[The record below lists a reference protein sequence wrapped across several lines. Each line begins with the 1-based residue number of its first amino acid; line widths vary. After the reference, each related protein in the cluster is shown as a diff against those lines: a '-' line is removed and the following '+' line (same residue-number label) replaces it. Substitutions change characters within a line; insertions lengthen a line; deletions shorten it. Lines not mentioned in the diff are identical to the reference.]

1 VPGTAVIAVL
11 VVVVAFALIS
21 CSGSTGGGTRTRGT
35 SPGMAQSSA
44 QWQALTAQNYA
55 VGTWGNGNSLVVA
68 VNTQVT
74 AYSRVTGKVLWRTK
88 APVADGHNTMFCGAS
103 QSISGS
109 TVMLGIGVATDSTGD
124 DSDCH
129 SVISLNVATGRLGWL
144 QGLPSPAESLAYAR
158 SLDGHPGLAEKG
170 LIVEIS
176 GQTVVAGWL
185 GVLAGFSL
193 TSGTREWT
201 VVIGGGAPAVNFDN
215 YVVKDIAVSGPH
227 TYVAAS
233 EVFPQALK
241 LFRVDT
247 ATGRVSRAVTLSDRI
262 TGLVSSVDATILA
275 AAPLTVVVGQATPI
289 DAANV
294 VSFSSDLT
302 ATRILRGGPQL
313 VSDGAVIGKTLSA
326 SAINGNVDAHQFY
339 PFTLSNGLLVAATLA
354 PEGGGQGNKLVT
366 FDYATGATKWTAAV
380 PRLLPLCHG
389 GWPRLRGRLVAVQDR
404 PGLPAGGIQPELTR
418 TEGNVIEVL
427 IRTGVERTP
436 PGLPGPGRREV
447 WCHAPA
453 TAPRPCRAIPQ
464 I

>member
-144 QGLPSPAESLAYAR
+144 QGLPSPAESLASAR
-158 SLDGHPGLAEKG
+158 SLDGH
-170 LIVEIS
+170 
-176 GQTVVAGWL
+176 
-185 GVLAGFSL
+185 
-193 TSGTREWT
+193 
-201 VVIGGGAPAVNFDN
+201 
-215 YVVKDIAVSGPH
+215 
-227 TYVAAS
+227 
-233 EVFPQALK
+233 
-241 LFRVDT
+241 
-247 ATGRVSRAVTLSDRI
+247 
-262 TGLVSSVDATILA
+262 LA
-275 AAPLTVVVGQATPI
+275 AAPLTVVVGQVTPI